1 MGDRARVCVITT
13 VHTPYDGRI
22 LFKECASLARV
33 HDVTLL
39 CFFDSAPEEREGVR
53 IKPMPRP
60 RNRFQRVLGGRRMV
74 AAAVAERADIY
85 HFHDP
90 EFLFQA
96 GRLAKLTGRPVI
108 YDCHENYPVTFD
120 RKTYLPAWLRRI
132 GAWVVDKLERRVTP
146 KLGAT
151 VVADEDLVERFEP
164 FANRVVLVKN
174 YPPLEHMPVPDFDY
188 PRKPWAIHVGYL
200 TEVRGADKLLE
211 AFALVHREMPDAML
225 VLVGDNRLD
234 PQKFGAFLERY
245 GLTRAVD
252 DKGFM
257 PYSEAMPLVQR
268 CRVGVSPMPH
278 HEKFRRNLATKVF
291 DYMGAGTP
299 YVASDW
305 GAIAKTVKSEGGTL
319 VDTEDAKEIARGML
333 TYLRD
338 DELARKTG
346 AEGRA
351 AVQREFNWES
361 QEKKLL
367 ALYEELLGARDH
379 SQPDA
384 PEQTPR

>member
-39 CFFDSAPEEREGVR
+39 CFFDSEAEEREGVR
-53 IKPMPRP
+53 IKPMPKP
-60 RNRFQRVLGGRRMV
+60 KNRFQRVLAGRRMV
-74 AAAVAERADIY
+74 KAAVAERADVY

-90 EFLFQA
+90 EFLLQA
-96 GRLAKLTGRPVI
+96 SRLAKLTGKPVI
-108 YDCHENYPVTFD
+108 YDCHENYPITFD
-120 RKTYLPAWLRRI
+120 QKSYLPAWVRPI
-132 GAWVVDKLERRVTP
+132 AVWVVDKLEKRVTP
-146 KLGAT
+146 TLAAT
-151 VVADEDLVERFEP
+151 VVADEDLMDRFQS
-164 FANRVVLVKN
+164 FASKVVLVKN
-174 YPPLEHMPVPDFDY
+174 YPPLEHMPVPDFGY
-188 PRKPWAIHVGYL
+188 PRKPWAIYVGVI

-211 AFALVHREMPDAML
+211 AFALVHREVPDAML

-252 DKGFM
+252 DKGFV
-257 PYSEAMPLVQR
+257 PYAEAMPLVQR

-278 HEKFRRNLATKVF
+278 HEKFRRNLASKVF

-305 GAIAKTVKSEGGTL
+305 GAIAQTVKGKGGML
-319 VDTEDAKEIARGML
+319 VDTEDPKEIARGML
-333 TYLRD
+333 TYLKD

-351 AVQREFNWES
+351 AVEREFNWES
-361 QEKKLL
+361 QEKRLL
-367 ALYEELLGARDH
+367 ALYDELLAGGAPG
-379 SQPDA
+379 SSPA
-384 PEQTPR
+384 ATPE